1 MQTVCNWEIIKG
13 GKIQRQ
19 VEVRG
24 QESGHIVGSI
34 TSVWWVSCTVHV
46 PQDRVRHVA
55 ASPSSIVVTQ
65 LHIAQRSLVRTQL

>member
-19 VEVRG
+19 VKVRG
-24 QESGHIVGSI
+24 QESGHVVGSI

-46 PQDRVRHVA
+46 PLRHVA
-55 ASPSSIVVTQ
+55 SSPSSIVVTQ